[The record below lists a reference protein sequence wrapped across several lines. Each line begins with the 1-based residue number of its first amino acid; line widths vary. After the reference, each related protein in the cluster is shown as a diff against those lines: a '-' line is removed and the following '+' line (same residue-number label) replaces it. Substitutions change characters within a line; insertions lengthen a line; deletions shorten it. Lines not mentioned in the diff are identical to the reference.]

1 MGFLRKVGKKIKK
14 GLKKVFGGK
23 FGKIIGGI
31 GLALSFWNGAN
42 FLFKNADWWGN
53 FKNTLQ
59 NMNPFGNGRG
69 TEAIEQVTNVME
81 GASEGVGAGGGFGV
95 ETGTLNVDGSGAGNL
110 SNIENVKTININP
123 NKDIDLL
130 NTPFKELDTTGQK
143 FAKVGAE
150 VKDFLIPEADTA
162 REFAG
167 DVTRDVLG
175 ASVMMNLQG
184 DDVDEGGY
192 GRVANVGSF
201 EPPSVPASIPLDLP
215 NTQAQNLGEIYN
227 SINFGNLQSG
237 IYGSV

>member
-81 GASEGVGAGGGFGV
+81 GAPKPLGADSI
-95 ETGTLNVDGSGAGNL
+95 VDTS
-110 SNIENVKTININP
+110 NVKLIDIKEISNTPIKYNYSDTGKLI

-130 NTPFKELDTTGQK
+130 NTPFNELDTTGQK

-201 EPPSVPASIPLDLP
+201 EPASVPASIPLDLP

-237 IYGSV
+237 IYG

>member
-31 GLALSFWNGAN
+31 GLALRFSNGAN
-42 FLFKNADWWGN
+42 FLFKNEDWWGN

-81 GASEGVGAGGGFGV
+81 GAPKPLGADSI
-95 ETGTLNVDGSGAGNL
+95 VDTS
-110 SNIENVKTININP
+110 NVKLIDIKEISNTPIKYNYSDTGKLI

-130 NTPFKELDTTGQK
+130 NTPFNELDTTGQK

-201 EPPSVPASIPLDLP
+201 EPASVPASIPLDLP

-237 IYGSV
+237 IYG

>member
-81 GASEGVGAGGGFGV
+81 GAPKPLGADSI
-95 ETGTLNVDGSGAGNL
+95 VDTS
-110 SNIENVKTININP
+110 NVKLIDIKEISNTPIKYNYSVTGKLI

-130 NTPFKELDTTGQK
+130 NTPFNELDATGQK

-201 EPPSVPASIPLDLP
+201 EPASVPSSIPLDLP

-237 IYGSV
+237 IYG

>member
-1 MGFLRKVGKKIKK
+1 
-14 GLKKVFGGK
+14 
-23 FGKIIGGI
+23 
-31 GLALSFWNGAN
+31 
-42 FLFKNADWWGN
+42 
-53 FKNTLQ
+53 
-59 NMNPFGNGRG
+59 MNPFGNGRG

-81 GASEGVGAGGGFGV
+81 GAPKPLGADSI
-95 ETGTLNVDGSGAGNL
+95 VDTS
-110 SNIENVKTININP
+110 NVKLIDIKGISNTPIKYNYSDTGKLI

-130 NTPFKELDTTGQK
+130 NTPFNELDTTGQK

-175 ASVMMNLQG
+175 ASVIMNLQG

-201 EPPSVPASIPLDLP
+201 EPSTVPASIPLDLP

-237 IYGSV
+237 IYG

>member
-81 GASEGVGAGGGFGV
+81 GAPKPLGADSI
-95 ETGTLNVDGSGAGNL
+95 VDTS
-110 SNIENVKTININP
+110 NVKLIDIKEISNTPIKYNYSDTGKLI

-130 NTPFKELDTTGQK
+130 NTPFNELDTTGQK

-175 ASVMMNLQG
+175 ASVIMNLQG

-201 EPPSVPASIPLDLP
+201 EPSTVPASIPLDLP

-237 IYGSV
+237 IYG

>member
-81 GASEGVGAGGGFGV
+81 GAPKPLGADSI
-95 ETGTLNVDGSGAGNL
+95 VDTS
-110 SNIENVKTININP
+110 NVKLIDIKEISNTPIKYNYSDTGKLI

-130 NTPFKELDTTGQK
+130 NTPFNELDTTGQK

-192 GRVANVGSF
+192 GIVSNVGSF
-201 EPPSVPASIPLDLP
+201 EPSTVPASIPLDLP

-237 IYGSV
+237 IYG